1 MSDDENLKESGWND
15 DRPHV
20 DRPYPLI
27 QKHSET
33 FKRPE
38 LRSSVA
44 FESQDLILPT
54 EDYDIDG
61 TSIAE
66 SSSTD
71 GDHATGGL
79 LAPKPQPHAD
89 EGDEE
94 GSYKNRKYEEDESIV
109 YRNDWLGRLLPAS
122 RWIRTYNFREDFCA
136 DLIAGITV
144 GIVAVPIG
152 MSEAQIAGLPVQYG
166 LYSSFVPLYIY
177 TLFGS
182 SREMIVGSAAL
193 MALVLQTGLHDIVY
207 PNGYSAYAD
216 NPVLSQMYETLAIQ
230 VAFLSGI
237 VYIVMGLLRLGF
249 IMDLLRYCVVS
260 GFTTGAV
267 VLISLSQLSSIV
279 GYSLG
284 HNSTLPAVL
293 KRLFTGISQFDVRT
307 FFLGTCSIIL
317 LVNIKRVGEF
327 TGPRFKYLENSGPI
341 IVTTLSIFVSYVSD
355 SASRGIP
362 VVGFVPSGFPDCTV
376 ALWTP
381 VIGGGRTAVLV
392 LSVITM
398 GFMKHLSM
406 ARQFAEKGKYY
417 LNPSDELIGLG
428 LSNLGGAAF
437 QSMPVMAVYS
447 RCGVN
452 LDAGGETNLT
462 SAIAATFIMFC
473 ILALAPMFESLPEAV
488 LSSIVIMGVCSI
500 VDINDPWF
508 YWKNDKFDFFLWC
521 MALFSTMIFGVDVGI
536 ITSVGISLLLAI
548 AEKMGYRRYSTIQ
561 EETEKEYDD
570 EKDPADEIASRRES
584 VLSRSSKGSVED
596 AMAMASLA
604 L

>member
-1 MSDDENLKESGWND
+1 
-15 DRPHV
+15 
-20 DRPYPLI
+20 
-27 QKHSET
+27 
-33 FKRPE
+33 
-38 LRSSVA
+38 
-44 FESQDLILPT
+44 
-54 EDYDIDG
+54 
-61 TSIAE
+61 
-66 SSSTD
+66 
-71 GDHATGGL
+71 
-79 LAPKPQPHAD
+79 
-89 EGDEE
+89 
-94 GSYKNRKYEEDESIV
+94 
-109 YRNDWLGRLLPAS
+109 
-122 RWIRTYNFREDFCA
+122 
-136 DLIAGITV
+136 
-144 GIVAVPIG
+144 

-284 HNSTLPAVL
+284 HDSTLPAVL

-406 ARQFAEKGKYY
+406 A
-417 LNPSDELIGLG
+417 
-428 LSNLGGAAF
+428 
-437 QSMPVMAVYS
+437 
-447 RCGVN
+447 
-452 LDAGGETNLT
+452 
-462 SAIAATFIMFC
+462 
-473 ILALAPMFESLPEAV
+473 
-488 LSSIVIMGVCSI
+488 
-500 VDINDPWF
+500 
-508 YWKNDKFDFFLWC
+508 
-521 MALFSTMIFGVDVGI
+521 
-536 ITSVGISLLLAI
+536 
-548 AEKMGYRRYSTIQ
+548 
-561 EETEKEYDD
+561 
-570 EKDPADEIASRRES
+570 
-584 VLSRSSKGSVED
+584 
-596 AMAMASLA
+596 
-604 L
+604 